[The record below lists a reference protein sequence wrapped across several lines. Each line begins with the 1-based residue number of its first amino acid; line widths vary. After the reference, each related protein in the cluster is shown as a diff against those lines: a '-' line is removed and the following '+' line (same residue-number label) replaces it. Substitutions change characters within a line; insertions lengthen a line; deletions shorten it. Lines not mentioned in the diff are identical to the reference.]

1 MTDKAFILKSWDEQ
15 INVFHHNLLI
25 LRIRPTK
32 NAVHDLRVAI
42 KKIRSYLRL
51 NKEITY
57 SPINKEF
64 DNIDLLFKT
73 TGRQRDFEMSASLLS
88 RYSRREKISAGHFRK
103 VLQVDCRLTRKW
115 TKQEAQNF
123 NEEFL
128 QILTGNIYA
137 SICPVPD
144 EELIQKIKTLV
155 NKIFKKTGKLSV
167 TLKKNVHE
175 IRKILKDPY
184 YWLKSLPENSMLVEY
199 RIKAFEKLL
208 DNLGDWQDR
217 FIFLN
222 KLSQYKKEFA
232 VKNDSEAA
240 HLKKF
245 EEAAKKEQADLFDKI
260 RGNLKELFP
269 NKKSDSIC

>member
-103 VLQVDCRLTRKW
+103 ILQVDCRLTRKW
-115 TKQEAQNF
+115 SKQEAQHF
-123 NEEFL
+123 DEKCL
-128 QILTGNIYA
+128 QTLTEAIHA
-137 SICPVPD
+137 SLSPFAD
-144 EELIQKIKTLV
+144 EELMQKIILLV
-155 NKIFKKTGKLSV
+155 NKSLKKAGKLSIH
-167 TLKKNVHE
+167 LKENVHE
-175 IRKILKDPY
+175 IRKMLKDPY
-184 YWLKSLPENSMLVEY
+184 YWIKSLPENIVANHFKL
-199 RIKAFEKLL
+199 APLEKLL
-208 DNLGDWQDR
+208 DSLGDWQDR
-217 FIFLN
+217 FIFLK
-222 KLSQYKKEFA
+222 KLALYKKEFA
-232 VKNDSEAA
+232 VKNDEEYAA
-240 HLKKF
+240 LKSL
-245 EEAAKKEQADLFDKI
+245 EETDKKEQALLFNKI
-260 RGNLKELFP
+260 KINLKGLVS
-269 NKKSDSIC
+269 K